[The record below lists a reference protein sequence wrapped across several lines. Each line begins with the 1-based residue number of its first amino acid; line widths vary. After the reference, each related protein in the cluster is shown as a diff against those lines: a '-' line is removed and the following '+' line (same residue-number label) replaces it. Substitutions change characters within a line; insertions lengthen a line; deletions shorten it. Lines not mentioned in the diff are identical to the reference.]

1 MIDKK
6 STLIRKRVANLKF
19 KVGMLVWQVLL
30 PFGLYW
36 SLIRDNTPL
45 SILFAV
51 GILLGMLILVV
62 FG

>member
-1 MIDKK
+1 MVNNK
-6 STLIRKRVANLKF
+6 STLIRKKVTHLKF
-19 KVGMLVWQVLL
+19 KVGLLVWQVLL

-36 SLIRDNTPL
+36 ALMRDNAPL

-51 GILLGMLILVV
+51 GIVLGMLILVV

>member
-1 MIDKK
+1 MMGKK

-19 KVGMLVWQVLL
+19 KVGMLVWQGLL

-36 SLIRDNTPL
+36 SLMRDNTPL

>member
-6 STLIRKRVANLKF
+6 STLIRKKVANLKV
-19 KVGMLVWQVLL
+19 KVGLLVWQVLL

-36 SLIRDNTPL
+36 SLMRDNTPL